1 MHLQKIKNNQK
12 KYLII
17 NEEYGYRYWI
27 AECDSNMAI
36 NIKNWWTGLPT
47 VLGMF
52 FNPNSQF
59 PIKLVEL
66 NDETE
71 DAYDLDISDV
81 AVYIELHEDN
91 DSSLKIGDK
100 RYYHAGWTD

>member
-1 MHLQKIKNNQK
+1 MS

-27 AECDSNMAI
+27 AECDANMAI
-36 NIKNWWTGLPT
+36 NIRNWWTGLPT

-52 FNPNSQF
+52 FNPNANGQF
-59 PIKLVEL
+59 PLKLTEL

-71 DAYDLDISDV
+71 DEYDLDVSNV
-81 AVYIELHEDN
+81 TVYIELHEDD
-91 DSSLKIGDK
+91 DSSLKIIGDQT
-100 RYYHAGWTD
+100 YYHAGYKRLG